1 MNWMRFAAV
10 VVGTGVV
17 TSLTDWVF
25 AGDWIHKRFSY
36 PEVWR
41 KGPETQA
48 VVVVTILPFVTA
60 AVFAILAWRLDVEGV
75 RSCVKLAAAIWVMA
89 PLALILADAAFIKLH
104 RVFVAL
110 YATGWLV
117 KLLIIAVAVG
127 KFLH

>member
-1 MNWMRFAAV
+1 MHWMRFAAV

-17 TSLTDWVF
+17 TSFTDWIF

-41 KGPETQA
+41 KGPEMQA
-48 VVVVTILPFVTA
+48 IVVVTILPFVTA
-60 AVFAILAWRLDVEGV
+60 AVFAILCWRLDVEGV
-75 RSCVKLAAAIWVMA
+75 RNCVKLAAAIWVMA
-89 PLALILADAAFIKLH
+89 PLALILADAAFIRLH

-117 KLLIIAVAVG
+117 KLLIIAVVVG

>member
-1 MNWMRFAAV
+1 MHWMRFAAV

-17 TSLTDWVF
+17 TSFTDWVF

-41 KGPETQA
+41 KGSETQA
-48 VVVVTILPFVTA
+48 VVVVTILPFLTA
-60 AVFAILAWRLDVEGV
+60 AVFAILCWRLDVEGV
-75 RSCVKLAAAIWVMA
+75 RNCVKLAAAIWVMA

-104 RVFVAL
+104 RVFVVL